1 MNFYNEWDG
10 FAADWL
16 ESLIED
22 GLIPNGVV
30 DRRSITDIDP
40 EELNE
45 FTQCHFFAG
54 IGGWSRAL
62 QLAGWSPDR
71 PVWTGSP
78 PCQSFSTAGKGKG
91 KDDERHLW
99 PVFFNL
105 IRECQ
110 PPTVFGEQVAAAI
123 RHGWLDDLQTDF
135 EREGYAAGAVVLPAG
150 GIGAPHKRDRLF
162 FTAKRV
168 GNSSSKSSQ
177 RRARSIPRAQE
188 ECGRERLENGNLPDR
203 YSDAS
208 EVHTAVADS
217 NVSNRRTKQEPEQQ
231 ARDQW
236 RQPDGNG
243 GIISSVADSHN
254 ERHERSSGDGR
265 QAQRGTEH
273 SGSVSMA
280 YTDAHGREQG
290 MQQVSRRPSERS
302 RSDSVS
308 SGFLGNS
315 DNQRLQMHREH
326 GELYL
331 REPDRKNQNRFSSD
345 SGLPDRS
352 PLAYSKSGGRRQE
365 QSDAR
370 RSGTGVGSQKP
381 ETGGLESG
389 NTIGRSSVGYS
400 NSDRSQQGNEAAETA
415 GHRDTA
421 DSAGIRAETLG
432 NSEHDGSHESQI
444 GRGAFETSDCSKKG
458 QDVSCESEGAGR
470 SEIARDIRFW
480 DDSTT
485 IYCRDGKNRPIPT
498 EPALFPLANGISNR
512 VGLLRGAGN
521 AIVPQAAAEIIK
533 AYLESNRPNVF
544 EKLP

>member
-1 MNFYNEWDG
+1 
-10 FAADWL
+10 
-16 ESLIED
+16 
-22 GLIPNGVV
+22 
-30 DRRSITDIDP
+30 
-40 EELNE
+40 
-45 FTQCHFFAG
+45 
-54 IGGWSRAL
+54 
-62 QLAGWSPDR
+62 
-71 PVWTGSP
+71 
-78 PCQSFSTAGKGKG
+78 
-91 KDDERHLW
+91 
-99 PVFFNL
+99 
-105 IRECQ
+105 
-110 PPTVFGEQVAAAI
+110 
-123 RHGWLDDLQTDF
+123 
-135 EREGYAAGAVVLPAG
+135 
-150 GIGAPHKRDRLF
+150 
-162 FTAKRV
+162 
-168 GNSSSKSSQ
+168 
-177 RRARSIPRAQE
+177 
-188 ECGRERLENGNLPDR
+188 
-203 YSDAS
+203 
-208 EVHTAVADS
+208 
-217 NVSNRRTKQEPEQQ
+217 
-231 ARDQW
+231 
-236 RQPDGNG
+236 
-243 GIISSVADSHN
+243 
-254 ERHERSSGDGR
+254 
-265 QAQRGTEH
+265 
-273 SGSVSMA
+273 
-280 YTDAHGREQG
+280 
-290 MQQVSRRPSERS
+290 
-302 RSDSVS
+302 
-308 SGFLGNS
+308 LGNS

-331 REPDRKNQNRFSSD
+331 REPDREDQNRFSSD

-352 PLAYSKSGGRRQE
+352 PLADSCGERCGGKEWGGEAEEKRQSERHSSERSGDSSVAYSKSGGRRQE

>member
-40 EELNE
+40 KELNE

-62 QLAGWSPDR
+62 ELAGWSPDR

-123 RHGWLDDLQTDF
+123 RHGWLDDLQNDF
-135 EREGYAAGAVVLPAG
+135 EKEGYAAGAVVLPAG
-150 GIGAPHKRDRLF
+150 SIGAPHKRERLF
-162 FTAKRV
+162 F
-168 GNSSSKSSQ
+168 
-177 RRARSIPRAQE
+177 
-188 ECGRERLENGNLPDR
+188 
-203 YSDAS
+203 
-208 EVHTAVADS
+208 VADS

-243 GIISSVADSHN
+243 GIAGSVADSN
-254 ERHERSSGDGR
+254 DKRHERSAGVGR
-265 QAQRGTEH
+265 QAQRGAEH
-273 SGSVSMA
+273 SGSISVADSLGKRSEGICG
-280 YTDAHGREQG
+280 GREKRITEHSETSSSVGNPDSQPG
-290 MQQVSRRPSERS
+290 KWGVGAVSREEAQISGKRQQDGHLSDGYPDASQINSALADSCGERCGGKEWGGEAEEKRQSERHSSERS
-302 RSDSVS
+302 GD
-308 SGFLGNS
+308 
-315 DNQRLQMHREH
+315 
-326 GELYL
+326 
-331 REPDRKNQNRFSSD
+331 
-345 SGLPDRS
+345 
-352 PLAYSKSGGRRQE
+352 
-365 QSDAR
+365 
-370 RSGTGVGSQKP
+370 
-381 ETGGLESG
+381 
-389 NTIGRSSVGYS
+389 SSVG
-400 NSDRSQQGNEAAETA
+400 NA
-415 GHRDTA
+415 
-421 DSAGIRAETLG
+421 
-432 NSEHDGSHESQI
+432 EHDGSYGAEV
-444 GRGAFETSDCSKKG
+444 GRSAFETSDCGKKG
-458 QDVSCESEGAGR
+458 QDVSCESKGTSR

-480 DDSTT
+480 SNSTT
-485 IYCRDGKNRPIPT
+485 VYCRDGKSRPIPT
-498 EPALFPLANGISNR
+498 EPALFPLANGIPNR
-512 VGLLRGAGN
+512 VGILRGAGN

-533 AYLESNRPNVF
+533 AYLESKRPNVF